1 MNVKKVIVSSRLNCL
16 TITIGYF
23 VIGAIWALYSN
34 KVFILLAPH
43 QVVNTQYSAGLCY
56 WCFIVVTTGLLYL
69 LLMYWKSAQ
78 TESQESLSK
87 MKRSLKSYSECT
99 KAMITADSEISLMEN
114 VCRICVEVGGHRMA
128 WVAIVENDSQKSLRP
143 VIHWGEEGCFFENF
157 HASWA
162 ETECGKGPIGTSI
175 RTSEPV
181 VFQDLMTNPRFA
193 SCREAAEKCGYAS
206 CISLPLWVNKKI
218 FAALVIF
225 DAKPNVF
232 YKEHMLLLK
241 ELAEDLSYGI
251 QNLRLKDERKQEI
264 EKGLMLAAVT
274 EQTSDGVVTFD
285 AGGTIEYINSSFIKL
300 CGVPANESLGVSIH
314 DFECS
319 KRNPELYHAV
329 REVLNTKTMRIGRFV
344 NKDRA
349 GSEHDIDARI
359 SPVLDKS
366 GLVVRYVV
374 TIRDVSQEVQ
384 LQRQL
389 RQVQKM
395 EALDTLSGGIAHDF
409 NNILEHIMI
418 KSEKGLVADAANR
431 PVQENLLQILRE
443 TLRGKELIKLF
454 MSTYQQKEQSQVQ
467 MKISEVVS
475 DSMDVLAATIPSII
489 KVKTDITPGLGLI
502 AGESTQI
509 HQMIANLCTN
519 ATDAMLATGGVLEVS
534 LTNMVIPAEWICH
547 YPNLTAG
554 EHARLAI
561 TDTGHGMDREE
572 LERIFDP
579 FYTKKVQ
586 GNGRGLGLSLV
597 HGIIKN
603 HGGEISVNS
612 IVGIGTT
619 FIILLPI
626 VDIMYDKVESKFV
639 ELKRVLQRK
648 SLPIGA

>member
-1 MNVKKVIVSSRLNCL
+1 MKRIFFSSRLNCL

-23 VIGAIWALYSN
+23 AIGAIWALYSN
-34 KVFILLAPH
+34 KLFILLDPH
-43 QVVNTQYSAGLCY
+43 HVANTRYSVGLCY
-56 WCFIVVTTGLLYL
+56 WCFIAVTSGFLYL

-78 TESQESLSK
+78 TESQESLYK

-99 KAMITADSEISLMEN
+99 KAMITANSEINLMEN

-128 WVAIVENDSQKSLRP
+128 WVAIAENDSQKSLRP
-143 VIHWGEEGCFFENF
+143 VTHWGDKGCFFENF

-193 SCREAAEKCGYAS
+193 SCREAAEKCGFAS

-232 YKEHMLLLK
+232 YKGHMLLLK

-264 EKGLMLAAVT
+264 EKSLMLAAVT
-274 EQTSDGVVTFD
+274 EQTSDGVITFD
-285 AGGTIEYINSSFIKL
+285 AGGTIEYLNSSFIKL
-300 CGVPANESLGVSIH
+300 CGVPANEGLGVSIH

-319 KRNPELYHAV
+319 KRNPEFYQAV
-329 REVLNTKTMRIGRFV
+329 RKALNTKTMRVGRFV

-349 GSEHDIDARI
+349 GGEHDIDARI

-395 EALDTLSGGIAHDF
+395 EALDTLSGGITHDF
-409 NNILEHIMI
+409 NNILEQIMI

-443 TLRGKELIKLF
+443 ALRGKELIKSF
-454 MSTYQQKEQSQVQ
+454 TSINQQKEQPQVQ
-467 MKISEVVS
+467 IKISEVVS
-475 DSMDVLAATIPSII
+475 DSMDVLAAIIPSII

-502 AGESTQI
+502 DGDPTQI

-519 ATDAMLATGGVLEVS
+519 ATDAMQATGGVLEVS
-534 LTNMVIPAEWICH
+534 LTNMVIPSEWICH
-547 YPNLTAG
+547 YPTLTAG

-561 TDTGHGMDREE
+561 TDTGHGMNREE

-579 FYTKKVQ
+579 FYTKKIQ
-586 GNGRGLGLSLV
+586 GNGRGLGLSMV
-597 HGIIKN
+597 QGIIKN

-626 VDIMYDKVESKFV
+626 VDIMHVKSENNFG
-639 ELKRVLQRK
+639 EFKRVMQRK
-648 SLPIGA
+648 LLPVGT